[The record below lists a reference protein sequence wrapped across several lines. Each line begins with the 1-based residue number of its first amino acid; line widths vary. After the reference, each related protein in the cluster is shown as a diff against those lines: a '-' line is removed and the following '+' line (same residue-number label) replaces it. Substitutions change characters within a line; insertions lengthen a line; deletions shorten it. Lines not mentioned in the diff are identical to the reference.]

1 MAAGLVLRRG
11 ADVPVGRQLREERL
25 DVSRPEVA
33 GGRRPSHLS
42 GSPLPARSARSVRYR
57 RPLLRATFAAV
68 DAPRPSGAR
77 RALLIGL
84 PVAAL
89 AAAAFLVVA
98 RDERPAPDA
107 RPPSAGVQRSPP
119 AAAARGGARRPPRC
133 PAAAAATVSAAAQE
147 SEPAPD
153 TDPEASIIDR
163 MRAALTSNPE
173 EVLRLDDEAS
183 RDLGDSPRAAERGTL
198 RVRALVRLDRIGQA
212 RSLAEDLIERYP
224 DDPSAKSAAA
234 YMGIHPRPR
243 GPSR

>member
-1 MAAGLVLRRG
+1 M
-11 ADVPVGRQLREERL
+11 
-25 DVSRPEVA
+25 
-33 GGRRPSHLS
+33 
-42 GSPLPARSARSVRYR
+42 
-57 RPLLRATFAAV
+57 

-89 AAAAFLVVA
+89 AAAAFLFVD
-98 RDERPAPDA
+98 RDQRPAPNA
-107 RPPSAGVQRSPP
+107 RPPSAEPRVAREPQRRDEAPVVPP
-119 AAAARGGARRPPRC
+119 APP
-133 PAAAAATVSAAAQE
+133 PATATVSAAAQE

-183 RDLGDSPRAAERGTL
+183 RDFGDSPRAAERGLL

-212 RSLAEDLIERYP
+212 RSLAEDLIARYP

>member
-1 MAAGLVLRRG
+1 MAARAWLCVEALTCWSVASRVRNASTWTGPRSRRW
-11 ADVPVGRQLREERL
+11 
-25 DVSRPEVA
+25 
-33 GGRRPSHLS
+33 RRPSHLH
-42 GSPLPARSARSVRYR
+42 GSPPPALSARSVRYR

-89 AAAAFLVVA
+89 AAAAFLFVD
-98 RDERPAPDA
+98 RDKRPAPNA
-107 RPPSAGVQRSPP
+107 RPPSAESRAAPRPQQRDEPSAVPP
-119 AAAARGGARRPPRC
+119 APP
-133 PAAAAATVSAAAQE
+133 PAAATVSATAPE

-153 TDPEASIIDR
+153 TEASIIDR

-183 RDLGDSPRAAERGTL
+183 RDLGDSPRAAERGLL

>member
-1 MAAGLVLRRG
+1 M
-11 ADVPVGRQLREERL
+11 
-25 DVSRPEVA
+25 
-33 GGRRPSHLS
+33 
-42 GSPLPARSARSVRYR
+42 
-57 RPLLRATFAAV
+57 

-89 AAAAFLVVA
+89 AAAAFLFVG
-98 RDERPAPDA
+98 RDERPAPNAGPQSAAPRVA
-107 RPPSAGVQRSPP
+107 REPQRRDEAPAIPPAPPP
-119 AAAARGGARRPPRC
+119 AAATA
-133 PAAAAATVSAAAQE
+133 SAAAHE
-147 SEPAPD
+147 SAPAPD

-183 RDLGDSPRAAERGTL
+183 RDLGDSPRAAERGLL

>member
-1 MAAGLVLRRG
+1 M
-11 ADVPVGRQLREERL
+11 
-25 DVSRPEVA
+25 
-33 GGRRPSHLS
+33 
-42 GSPLPARSARSVRYR
+42 
-57 RPLLRATFAAV
+57 

-77 RALLIGL
+77 SALLIGL

-89 AAAAFLVVA
+89 AAAAFLFVD
-98 RDERPAPDA
+98 RDKRPAPNA
-107 RPPSAGVQRSPP
+107 RPPSAESRAAPRPQRPDEAPAVPP
-119 AAAARGGARRPPRC
+119 APP
-133 PAAAAATVSAAAQE
+133 PAAATVSAAAQE

-153 TDPEASIIDR
+153 TDPEGSIIDR

-183 RDLGDSPRAAERGTL
+183 RDLGDSPRAAERGML

>member
-1 MAAGLVLRRG
+1 MAARAWLRRG
-11 ADVPVGRQLREERL
+11 ADVLVGRQPRAERL
-25 DVSRPEVA
+25 DVA
-33 GGRRPSHLS
+33 GPRSPGRRQPSPLC
-42 GSPLPARSARSVRYR
+42 GSPPPARSARSVRYR

-89 AAAAFLVVA
+89 AAAAFLFVD

-107 RPPSAGVQRSPP
+107 RPPSAESRVAREPQRRDEAPVVPP
-119 AAAARGGARRPPRC
+119 AAPP
-133 PAAAAATVSAAAQE
+133 AAATVSAAAQE

-163 MRAALTSNPE
+163 MRAASTSNPE
-173 EVLRLDDEAS
+173 EVLRLDDAAS
-183 RDLGDSPRAAERGTL
+183 RDFGDSPRAAERGML